1 MIINYIWE
9 VVGTSKLHDILMKG
23 RFPCTL
29 MLTFT
34 VLQLQRAR
42 VMLNGLDQGYDF
54 SFGGRLM
61 GWKLGVYLCVYIRP
75 LCNEIKDG
83 QKSLLLTLQ
92 VLLYT
97 GYFSLHVFSLLNKF
111 VLCVYSRKRKKQFAQ
126 SWICPL
132 MIGVKGAEI
141 KWGWVPYVISL
152 FTVLSTSYRSSQ
164 KNYPYNWQPENR
176 CC

>member
-1 MIINYIWE
+1 
-9 VVGTSKLHDILMKG
+9 MKG
-23 RFPCTL
+23 RSPCTL

-75 LCNEIKDG
+75 LCNKIKDG

-97 GYFSLHVFSLLNKF
+97 GYFSLHVFSLLNMQICFMCLFKKKKKTIRP
-111 VLCVYSRKRKKQFAQ
+111 VLNL
-126 SWICPL
+126 PTDD
-132 MIGVKGAEI
+132 GGKGAEI

-152 FTVLSTSYRSSQ
+152 FTVLSTPYRSSQ

>member
-1 MIINYIWE
+1 
-9 VVGTSKLHDILMKG
+9 
-23 RFPCTL
+23 

-34 VLQLQRAR
+34 VLQLQRAG

-75 LCNEIKDG
+75 LCKEIKDG
-83 QKSLLLTLQ
+83 QTSFLLM
-92 VLLYT
+92 LLYT

-132 MIGVKGAEI
+132 MMGVKGAEI

-152 FTVLSTSYRSSQ
+152 FTVLSIVHHTGPLKRITRITDNQRTDVVNITIMFSDY
-164 KNYPYNWQPENR
+164 WI
-176 CC
+176 